1 MKMQVSAVSY
11 QLSAFSAESNRWVT
25 CAKHQRLRLP
35 VGMLI
40 AAALLAIAVAVS
52 PAQTAAQP
60 GEDAHLSRGTQL
72 MQQQLFDAAASE
84 FEQALKV
91 HPSDPRAHFQ
101 YAVCLLSLG
110 RNDESRSE
118 FEQVR
123 KLAGDSRYV
132 TYYLGRLDLLANDY
146 ASAIKRLSSVAEK
159 PPFPDT
165 AFYLGVAYI
174 SNDDVTDGIK
184 WLESA
189 AKAMP
194 NDYRV
199 HYRLARAYSTAGRQ
213 QDAAR
218 EYKLY
223 DQLLS
228 EHKNTETEARACT
241 EALRT
246 QPQTAHDVCQKMFDP
261 NDPEKLTLLGQLYG
275 EAGAYEP
282 ALDPLK
288 RAVQLDPKS
297 YEAWH
302 NLGLTY
308 FRLQKYA
315 DARTPLEK
323 AVALRPEVYGS
334 VVMLGATLY
343 MLGDDDAA
351 LPVLEHAHRL
361 NPRDAQTEEVLKKLR
376 AAHAKK

>member
-1 MKMQVSAVSY
+1 MK
-11 QLSAFSAESNRWVT
+11 RI
-25 CAKHQRLRLP
+25 
-35 VGMLI
+35 G
-40 AAALLAIAVAVS
+40 AALLAIALGIS
-52 PAQTAAQP
+52 TIQAQKP
-60 GEDAHLSRGTQL
+60 GADAHLSRGTDL
-72 MQQQLFDAAASE
+72 MHQQLFDAAATE
-84 FEQALKV
+84 FEAALKLQ
-91 HPSDPRAHFQ
+91 PADPRVHFQ

-110 RNDESRSE
+110 RNDEARAQ

-123 KLAGDSRYV
+123 KIAGESRYT
-132 TYYLGRLDLLANDY
+132 TYYLGRLDLLSNDY
-146 ASAIKRLSSVAEK
+146 ASAIKRLSSIADK

-174 SNDDVTDGIK
+174 SSDDAQNGIK
-184 WLESA
+184 WLERA
-189 AKAMP
+189 AKLQP
-194 NDYRV
+194 TDYRV

-213 QDAAR
+213 QDASR

-246 QPQTAHDVCQKMFDP
+246 QPQTAHDLCQRIFDP

-275 EAGAYEP
+275 DAGAYQQ
-282 ALDPLK
+282 ALDPLR

-302 NLGLTY
+302 DLGLTY
-308 FRLQKYA
+308 FHLQQYA
-315 DARTPLEK
+315 DARAPLEK
-323 AVALRPEVYGS
+323 ATALRPEAYGS
-334 VVMLGATLY
+334 VVVLGATLY
-343 MLGDDDAA
+343 MLGDDAAA

-361 NPRDAQTEEVLKKLR
+361 NPGDAQTEAVLQKLR
-376 AAHAKK
+376 TEQKKQP